1 MTYLLDTH
9 TFIWALTSPKKLSG
23 KVQKLIQDPR
33 HHVVVSAISFW
44 EIALKFGLGKLH
56 LNGIR
61 PEEFPEVCKQTGFS
75 TLSLEA
81 ETCASYHL
89 LGAQYHK
96 DPFDRMLIWLA
107 LSHQFVMLSNDDM
120 IRLYQ
125 SEGLSVVW

>member
-9 TFIWALTSPKKLSG
+9 TFIWALVAPEKLSDTAKG
-23 KVQKLIQDPR
+23 LLQDPR
-33 HHVVVSAISFW
+33 QQIVVSAVSFW

-61 PEEFPEVCKQTGFS
+61 PEDLPEVCRQTGFQV
-75 TLSLEA
+75 LPLDA

-89 LGAQYHK
+89 LGAQHHK

-107 LSHQFVMLSNDDM
+107 LSQQFPIISHDDL

-125 SEGLSVVW
+125 SEGLTVVW